1 MAMTLIEIAK
11 EMRAWA
17 IARDDIPRLLAEVDR
32 LRDLLRRAMVYVAAQ
47 REGEK
52 ACGLV
57 PVLQCGF
64 DGHETR

>member
-32 LRDLLRRAMVYVAAQ
+32 LRDLLRRADEVIQ
-47 REGEK
+47 N
-52 ACGLV
+52 LV
-57 PVLQCGF
+57 EEERYSF
-64 DGHETR
+64 